1 MKPPSPPGYSV
12 QFSGQVKVLEETT
25 NNMPLAIRL
34 ASIFMYMVPAAQFE
48 SLVHP
53 FMILTTLPPIVTGR
67 SLNLFSALGV
77 LSLPGIVKKNGI
89 PPIDYMNHLREMG
102 MSHRRKTR
110 LSAG

>member
-1 MKPPSPPGYSV
+1 
-12 QFSGQVKVLEETT
+12 
-25 NNMPLAIRL
+25 MPLAIRL
-34 ASIFMYMVPAAQFE
+34 ASISMYMVLTAQFE
-48 SLVHP
+48 SLIHP
-53 FMILTTLPPIVTGR
+53 FIIITTLPLSIPLALLPPIDTGR

-110 LSAG
+110 LSAS